1 MMSLAPLCFIW
12 RECTTADV
20 LSQENSQDLLSE
32 IFQISTV
39 VFCLGG
45 GQRDGHLSLVLFGVL
60 AEEIVL
66 FHVDGMFNEH

>member
-1 MMSLAPLCFIW
+1 MMSLAPLCFVW
-12 RECTTADV
+12 RECTTVDV
-20 LSQENSQDLLSE
+20 LSQRDPQDLLSE

-39 VFCLGG
+39 GG